1 MTPATRLLLAWL
13 LVVLPSPF
21 QGLASDEAAAPV
33 STLVVDPATITV
45 ARFDRNS
52 VVNVSVI
59 ARATG
64 AADLPA
70 DARLSFTAS
79 PGLEIKIGD
88 RAVAADDIV
97 WPVSVRVTGDAPDA
111 SGVDFRLAY
120 AIAAAAPGRDT
131 AATPAI
137 TTTPAPAAPTHRRQ
151 GRHRTQPVWSAST
164 TTRATTQA
172 TPAAPTIRLQR
183 VRLAVTVMPGRDAS
197 PDADADVSIKTDF
210 PNITYGVPGKAYL
223 LVKNKSSYPFTVN
236 MPAIAN
242 PDFLAVTVAPLL
254 ADRTSVPPH
263 ETLRV
268 PLDISIPASEKS
280 RVGEWLILASVTLRR
295 GEGVGERTG
304 TAVVEQKVTV
314 GVPGVTDVLKAL
326 DLPSLLLVPGALVL
340 AT

>member
-97 WPVSVRVTGDAPDA
+97 WP
-111 SGVDFRLAY
+111 
-120 AIAAAAPGRDT
+120 
-131 AATPAI
+131 
-137 TTTPAPAAPTHRRQ
+137 
-151 GRHRTQPVWSAST
+151 
-164 TTRATTQA
+164 
-172 TPAAPTIRLQR
+172 
-183 VRLAVTVMPGRDAS
+183 
-197 PDADADVSIKTDF
+197 
-210 PNITYGVPGKAYL
+210 
-223 LVKNKSSYPFTVN
+223 
-236 MPAIAN
+236 
-242 PDFLAVTVAPLL
+242 
-254 ADRTSVPPH
+254 
-263 ETLRV
+263 
-268 PLDISIPASEKS
+268 
-280 RVGEWLILASVTLRR
+280 
-295 GEGVGERTG
+295 
-304 TAVVEQKVTV
+304 
-314 GVPGVTDVLKAL
+314 
-326 DLPSLLLVPGALVL
+326 
-340 AT
+340 